1 MGVSRSTDGGRTWSD
16 VKIAMDDSKIDPS
29 LGATKGVG
37 DPAILVD
44 EKTGRIW
51 VAAIWSHK
59 HSIWGSKSGDNSPE
73 ACGQLV
79 LAYSDDDGLTW
90 SKPINITEQTK
101 DKDWR
106 ILFNGP
112 GNGICG
118 PPSFIPRTRARPGTA
133 ARASTSRRRKP
144 R

>member
-1 MGVSRSTDGGRTWSD
+1 M
-16 VKIAMDDSKIDPS
+16 
-29 LGATKGVG
+29 
-37 DPAILVD
+37 
-44 EKTGRIW
+44 
-51 VAAIWSHK
+51 
-59 HSIWGSKSGDNSPE
+59 
-73 ACGQLV
+73 

-112 GNGICG
+112 GNGICMKDG
-118 PPSFIPRTRARPGTA
+118 TAVFAAQYWDGQGRAPWSTIVYSKDRARPGTA
-133 ARASTSRRRKP
+133 ARASMSRRRKP